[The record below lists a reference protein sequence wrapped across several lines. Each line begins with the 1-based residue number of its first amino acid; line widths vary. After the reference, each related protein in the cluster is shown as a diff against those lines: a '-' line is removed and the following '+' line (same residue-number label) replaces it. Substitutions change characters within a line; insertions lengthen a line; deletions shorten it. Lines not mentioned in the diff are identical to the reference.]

1 MAQGGGGSATDLYRV
16 SHRRVKGSAH
26 GTILTRTFPVAYA
39 DPRQLDPD
47 AYKFQSKFERYRTLR
62 TYYDR
67 VCARFEAMVDPA
79 TWSGADRRHLEELSS
94 HATNSIMEMAQHS
107 RQHWGPSR
115 QITMGEELEASEK
128 CTPPN
133 VAHTCIYSF
142 AIQAFQRYGMDKVA
156 YALIDQ
162 GLVAFQPHRDTSIDR
177 SWFGFVATLTS
188 NKKFD
193 RFYPV

>member
-1 MAQGGGGSATDLYRV
+1 MGLEVQLPRPV
-16 SHRRVKGSAH
+16 

>member
-1 MAQGGGGSATDLYRV
+1 MAS
-16 SHRRVKGSAH
+16 
-26 GTILTRTFPVAYA
+26 P
-39 DPRQLDPD
+39 
-47 AYKFQSKFERYRTLR
+47 
-62 TYYDR
+62 
-67 VCARFEAMVDPA
+67 
-79 TWSGADRRHLEELSS
+79 
-94 HATNSIMEMAQHS
+94 
-107 RQHWGPSR
+107 
-115 QITMGEELEASEK
+115 LEASEK